1 MIFEVAEILSR
12 LAKKRPIFHSEA
24 DFQHALAWEVR
35 GMHADADIR
44 LEVPV
49 PLEGRA
55 PCLRRHDRH
64 ARGQENFL

>member
-35 GMHADADIR
+35 GMHVDADI
-44 LEVPV
+44 
-49 PLEGRA
+49 
-55 PCLRRHDRH
+55 
-64 ARGQENFL
+64 